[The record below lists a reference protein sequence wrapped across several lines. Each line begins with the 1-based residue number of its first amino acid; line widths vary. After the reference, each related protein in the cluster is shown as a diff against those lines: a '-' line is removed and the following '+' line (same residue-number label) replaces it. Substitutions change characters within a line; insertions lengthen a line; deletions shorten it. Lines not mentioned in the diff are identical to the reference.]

1 MDAIHTLQ
9 EFMVHTENVTY
20 ILIVIALI
28 AITAFW
34 HFLTEKDE
42 D

>member
-34 HFLTEKDE
+34 YFLTEKDE